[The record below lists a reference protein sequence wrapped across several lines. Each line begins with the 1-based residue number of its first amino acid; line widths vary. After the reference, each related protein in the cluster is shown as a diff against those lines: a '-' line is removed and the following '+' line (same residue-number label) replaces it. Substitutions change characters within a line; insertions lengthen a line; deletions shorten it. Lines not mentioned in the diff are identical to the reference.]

1 MSLYPDPS
9 DQSVGKNQSQTIRR
23 LFAEI
28 ERAIEAGD
36 FKAAERLRAELI
48 ETNPMAINEAIKTAE
63 LIEAG
68 MSAAIDKDHLEIWP
82 GLYDQLSTEEQNCLF
97 RSMKKLIL
105 PEKLRLLQYGSLNN
119 RLFFLEKGR
128 VIVGISGEDK
138 KFKILAQLGRGDVF
152 GEYTFATIAL
162 CSATVVTKTAVQVRC
177 LEGREAESWE
187 EKHPGLYDK
196 VLEFCKKHGRIDQI
210 VQRKEEETHTYQRY
224 TVQGHAKAVL
234 LDKSGQKTEV
244 NFNGEL
250 EEISRSGT
258 SFSIHCNK
266 RATVKQL
273 LTRSLFITF
282 TCGKNGKEI
291 SFSSVG
297 RVVRVSFLLYND
309 YLLHIGFHNALPE
322 ELDGQ
327 LAS

>member
-1 MSLYPDPS
+1 MSLYPDSS
-9 DQSVGKNQSQTIRR
+9 DQSVEKNQSQTIRR

-36 FKAAERLRAELI
+36 FKEAERQRDKLI
-48 ETNPMAINEAIKTAE
+48 ETNPTAISEAIKTAE
-63 LIEAG
+63 LIETG
-68 MSAAIDKDHLEIWP
+68 MSAAIDKDHLAIWP
-82 GLYDQLSTEEQNCLF
+82 ELYDQLSTEERNCLF
-97 RSMKKLIL
+97 HSMKKFIL
-105 PEKLRLLQYGSLNN
+105 PEKRLLLQYGSLNN

-128 VIVGISGEDK
+128 VIVGIPGEDK
-138 KFKILAQLGRGDVF
+138 KFKVVAQLGRGDVF
-152 GEYTFATIAL
+152 GEYTFTSITL
-162 CSATVVTKTAVQVRC
+162 CSATAVTKTTVQVRC

-187 EKHPGLYDK
+187 EKHPGLYAK
-196 VLEFCKKHGRIDQI
+196 VLEFCKRYGRIDQI
-210 VQRKEEETHTYQRY
+210 VQRKEKETHTYQRY
-224 TVQGHAKAVL
+224 PVQGRAKAVL
-234 LDKSGQKTEV
+234 LNKSGQKTEV

-273 LTRSLFITF
+273 LTMSLLLTF
-282 TCGKNGKEI
+282 TCGKKEKKI
-291 SFSSVG
+291 TFSSVG
-297 RVVRVSFLLYND
+297 RVVRVSSLLYND
-309 YLLHIGFHNALPE
+309 YILHIGFHNVLPE